1 MNTKTHNTN
10 DNHDVDDATI
20 TAFVQAMSAEEK
32 AALIAKIQGQ
42 HKVSEEVKIKK
53 AKINQEKLLK
63 EIATQERLAEA
74 AKRRQVVAK
83 VLTKMYKGKQF
94 TVSELNEQLEPL
106 VSKWQ
111 INPVAEMNNILRDIG
126 AKVVG
131 TVKREAGRG
140 RRENIWM
147 VG

>member
-1 MNTKTHNTN
+1 MNTKTN
-10 DNHDVDDATI
+10 DVDATI
-20 TAFVQAMSAEEK
+20 TAFVQAMSTEEK

-42 HKVSEEVKIKK
+42 QKVSAEVKTKK

-63 EIATQERLAEA
+63 EINTQERLAEA

-83 VLTKMYKGKQF
+83 VLTKMYKGKHF
-94 TVSELNEQLEPL
+94 TVSELNEQLNPL

>member
-1 MNTKTHNTN
+1 MNTNNRNAN
-10 DNHDVDDATI
+10 DNHDVDATI

-42 HKVSEEVKIKK
+42 HKVSTEVKTKK

-63 EIATQERLAEA
+63 EINTQERLAEA

-83 VLTKMYKGKQF
+83 VLTKMYKGKHF

>member
-1 MNTKTHNTN
+1 MNTKTQVKHETN
-10 DNHDVDDATI
+10 DADATI
-20 TAFVQAMSAEEK
+20 NAFVQAMTAEEK

-42 HKVSEEVKIKK
+42 HKIGTEVKIKK
-53 AKINQEKLLK
+53 AKIDQEKLLK
-63 EIATQERLAEA
+63 EINTQERLAEA
-74 AKRRQVVAK
+74 AKRRQIVAK

-140 RRENIWM
+140 RRENIWT

>member
-1 MNTKTHNTN
+1 MNTKTNNAAH
-10 DNHDVDDATI
+10 DNHDVDATI

-32 AALIAKIQGQ
+32 AALIVKIQGQ
-42 HKVSEEVKIKK
+42 HKVSTEVKAKK

-63 EIATQERLAEA
+63 EINTQERLAEA

>member
-10 DNHDVDDATI
+10 DTHDVDATI
-20 TAFVQAMSAEEK
+20 NAFVQAMSAEEK

-42 HKVSEEVKIKK
+42 HKVSTEVKTKK
-53 AKINQEKLLK
+53 AKVNQEKLLK
-63 EIATQERLAEA
+63 EINTQERLAEA

-94 TVSELNEQLEPL
+94 TVSELNEQLNPL

-140 RRENIWM
+140 RRENIWT

>member
-1 MNTKTHNTN
+1 MNKNQTSTQ
-10 DNHDVDDATI
+10 DVDAVVQ
-20 TAFVQAMSAEEK
+20 AFVQAMTAEEK
-32 AALIAKIQGQ
+32 QALIARIQGQ
-42 HKVSEEVKIKK
+42 HQVSTKSAPKASRKVVS
-53 AKINQEKLLK
+53 QEKILK
-63 EIATQERLAEA
+63 EINTQERLAEA

-83 VLTKMYKGKQF
+83 ILTKLYKGKEF
-94 TVSELNEQLEPL
+94 TVSELNEQLKPL
-106 VSKWQ
+106 VSKWE

-131 TVKREAGRG
+131 TVKRNQGRG

>member
-1 MNTKTHNTN
+1 MNTNNRNAN
-10 DNHDVDDATI
+10 DNHDVDATI
-20 TAFVQAMSAEEK
+20 IAFVQAMSAEEK

-42 HKVSEEVKIKK
+42 HKVSTEVKTKK

-63 EIATQERLAEA
+63 EINTQERLAEA

>member
-10 DNHDVDDATI
+10 ENHDVDATI

-42 HKVSEEVKIKK
+42 HKASTEVKAKK

-94 TVSELNEQLEPL
+94 TVSELNEQLNPL

-111 INPVAEMNNILRDIG
+111 INLVAEMNNILRDIG

>member
-10 DNHDVDDATI
+10 DNHDVDATI

-32 AALIAKIQGQ
+32 AALIANIQGQ
-42 HKVSEEVKIKK
+42 HKASTEFKTKK

-131 TVKREAGRG
+131 TAKREAGRG

>member
-1 MNTKTHNTN
+1 MNTNNRNAN
-10 DNHDVDDATI
+10 DNHDVDATI
-20 TAFVQAMSAEEK
+20 TAFVQAMSTEEK

-42 HKVSEEVKIKK
+42 HKVSAEVKTKK

-63 EIATQERLAEA
+63 EINTQERLAEA

-140 RRENIWM
+140 RRENIWT